1 MRTLFSFIAVVALL
15 TACTAGDNTVV
26 TSPDGNVKLTLL
38 TDDDSLQLRYKVEVD
53 GKPFILPS
61 RLGFEERQ
69 GFNLSQSFKINKVER
84 TQCDETWT
92 QSWGENKTHR
102 NHYNEMAVA
111 LSNADDVQLT
121 LRFRLFD
128 DGLGFRYEY
137 NVAGADSLLVSDEL
151 TQFNFAQD
159 ATSWSIPANFETYE
173 LLYRRLPLSQVEN
186 ANTPITLRT
195 PDSLYASLHEAA
207 LTDFPEMTLTRTD
220 SLSFTANLAPW
231 PDGVKARFAGGS
243 FKTPW
248 RTIQLAHEAVG
259 LINSSLILNLNE
271 PCALDSTDWIHP
283 MKYVG
288 VWWGMHLGIESWV
301 MGDRHGATTENA
313 IKYIDFAARNDIE
326 GVLFEGWNAGWENWG
341 GSQTFDYTK
350 PYADFDMK
358 RICDYAREK
367 GVKIIG
373 HHETG
378 GNVINYES
386 QLDKAL
392 EWYTS
397 YGVHDVKT
405 GYAGGLPN
413 GHNHHGQFNVRHYRH
428 VVQTAARYHTTI
440 NAHEPIKDTG
450 IRRTYPNMM
459 SREGARGMEWNA
471 WSEGNP
477 PVHHVTL
484 PFTRLLGG
492 PMDYTPGIFDILYEN
507 AKNNPNRKQWNMK
520 DSKDCRINT
529 TLAKQIAL
537 WVILYSPVQM
547 ASDCIENYEGHPAF
561 QFFRD
566 FEADCDESRALQ
578 GEPGEFVAI
587 VRRAGEKFFLGAATN
602 EEARTITVKLDFL
615 KPGVEYDAAVYADAP
630 DADWV
635 TKPKAY
641 TIEHRTVTAADTLEV
656 RMAAGGGQAVS
667 FIPTKH

>member
-1 MRTLFSFIAVVALL
+1 MQAIFRAILKSLHNLFLIFIPSTHTMRIIFSFLATIALL
-15 TACTAGDNTVV
+15 TACTAGNDTVV
-26 TSPDGNVKLTLL
+26 TSPGGNVKLTLL
-38 TDDDSLQLRYKVEVD
+38 TDDSLQLRYTVEVD

-92 QSWGENKTHR
+92 QPWGENKTLR
-102 NHYNEMAVA
+102 NHYNEMAVT
-111 LSNADDVQLT
+111 LSNAHDVALT

-151 TQFNFAQD
+151 TQFNFAHD
-159 ATSWSIPANFETYE
+159 ATSWSIPASFETYE

-220 SLSFTANLAPW
+220 SLGFTASLAPW

-243 FKTPW
+243 FTTPW

-271 PCALDSTDWIHP
+271 PCALDSTQWIRP

-288 VWWGMHLGIESWV
+288 VWWDMHLGIESWV
-301 MGDRHGATTENA
+301 MGYRHGATTENA
-313 IKYIDFAARNDIE
+313 IKYIDFAARNGIE

-358 RICDYAREK
+358 RIADYAREK

-378 GNVINYES
+378 GNVVNYES
-386 QLDKAL
+386 QLDKAF
-392 EWYTS
+392 EWYAS

-405 GYAGGLPN
+405 GYAGGLP
-413 GHNHHGQFNVRHYRH
+413 G
-428 VVQTAARYHTTI
+428 
-440 NAHEPIKDTG
+440 
-450 IRRTYPNMM
+450 
-459 SREGARGMEWNA
+459 
-471 WSEGNP
+471 
-477 PVHHVTL
+477 
-484 PFTRLLGG
+484 
-492 PMDYTPGIFDILYEN
+492 
-507 AKNNPNRKQWNMK
+507 
-520 DSKDCRINT
+520 
-529 TLAKQIAL
+529 
-537 WVILYSPVQM
+537 
-547 ASDCIENYEGHPAF
+547 
-561 QFFRD
+561 
-566 FEADCDESRALQ
+566 
-578 GEPGEFVAI
+578 
-587 VRRAGEKFFLGAATN
+587 
-602 EEARTITVKLDFL
+602 
-615 KPGVEYDAAVYADAP
+615 
-630 DADWV
+630 
-635 TKPKAY
+635 
-641 TIEHRTVTAADTLEV
+641 
-656 RMAAGGGQAVS
+656 
-667 FIPTKH
+667 